1 MNDRQYSA
9 AQQRLARL
17 EGFLQQDPGN
27 ANLRADTF
35 YAALQCGEWQRA
47 GAQLEWARTAQPGEA
62 AWALRE
68 GDWLIAQKRYPEA
81 RNFLE
86 HLRTQAAGSA
96 PLERV
101 IEQNLGFIAFS
112 EGRFADAIAQL
123 KPLTDDTG
131 EAPSASLQQL
141 WLRALHRVGDVAGAC
156 DWAARAEARGQLDA
170 GAAGIAAL
178 AAIDLADFAAAQRW
192 CRVAESAG
200 VANMEALVARSSIA
214 LAVPDANTARQ
225 LAMQATEIN
234 ARDGRAWSA
243 RAFAELLAGDLAAAR
258 ASFDQALAFMP
269 QHIGTW
275 HGQGWVQVLQRDGA
289 GARASF
295 EHALQLD
302 RNFAESHGGL
312 AVALAMQG
320 DAAAAREHIALAQ
333 RLDRASLSSRYAEA
347 ILSGEA
353 QDAQA
358 IQRLAHRLLG
368 ARAAPLGGTMGESLP
383 GSSGKT
389 LH

>member
-17 EGFLQQDPGN
+17 EGFLKQDPGN

-35 YAALQCGEWQRA
+35 YAALQCGEWSRA
-47 GAQLEWARTAQPGEA
+47 REQLEWARDAQPGEA

-68 GDWLIAQKRYPEA
+68 ADWLLAQKRYPEA
-81 RNFLE
+81 REFLE
-86 HLRTQAAGSA
+86 SLRRQAAGDV

-101 IEQNLGFIAFS
+101 IDQNLGFVAFS
-112 EGRFADAIAQL
+112 EGRHADALALLGPLAQ
-123 KPLTDDTG
+123 PGG
-131 EAPSASLQQL
+131 EAPSPSLQQL
-141 WLRALHRVGDVAGAC
+141 WLRALHHAGEVAAAC
-156 DWAARAEARGQLDA
+156 DWAAQVEARGQLDP
-170 GAAGIAAL
+170 AASGIAAL
-178 AAIDLADFAAAQRW
+178 AAIDRGDFAAAQRW
-192 CRVAESAG
+192 CRRAEQGG
-200 VANMEALVARSSIA
+200 VTNMEALVARASIA
-214 LAVPDANTARQ
+214 LAVPDAAAAHQ
-225 LAMQATEIN
+225 LALQATQLN
-234 ARDGRAWSA
+234 PRDGRAWSA

-258 ASFDQALAFMP
+258 TSFAQALAFMP

-333 RLDRASLSSRYAEA
+333 RLDRANLSSRYAEA

-358 IQRLAHRLLG
+358 IQRLAQRLLG
-368 ARAAPLGGTMGESLP
+368 ARAAPLGGAMGESLP

>member
-1 MNDRQYSA
+1 MNDQQYAA

-27 ANLRADTF
+27 AHLRADTF
-35 YAALQCGEWQRA
+35 YAALQCGEWSRA
-47 GAQLEWARTAQPGEA
+47 REQLEWARGAQPGDA

-68 GDWLIAQKRYPEA
+68 ADWLLAQKRYPEA
-81 RNFLE
+81 REFLE
-86 HLRTQAAGSA
+86 ALRRQAAGDV

-101 IEQNLGFIAFS
+101 IDQNLGFIAFS
-112 EGRFADAIAQL
+112 EGRFAEAVAQL
-123 KPLTDDTG
+123 KPLADDTG
-131 EAPSASLQQL
+131 QAPSGSLQQL
-141 WLRALHRVGDVAGAC
+141 WLRALHHVGDVAGAC
-156 DWAARAEARGQLDA
+156 QWAAQAESRGQLDP

-178 AAIDLADFAAAQRW
+178 AAVDLADFAAAQRW

-200 VANMEALVARSSIA
+200 VIQMEALVARSSIA
-214 LAVPDANTARQ
+214 LAVPDASTARQ
-225 LAMQATEIN
+225 LAMQATQIN

-258 ASFDQALAFMP
+258 ASFEQALAFMP

-275 HGQGWVQVLQRDGA
+275 HGQGWVQVLQRDVA
-289 GARASF
+289 AARASF
-295 EHALQLD
+295 EHALALD

-333 RLDRASLSSRYAEA
+333 RLDRANLSSRYAEA

-358 IQRLAHRLLG
+358 IQRLAQRLLG
-368 ARAAPLGGTMGESLP
+368 ARAAPLGGTMGEWLP
-383 GSSGKT
+383 GTSGKT